1 MPPILLKELSLPS
14 NFPKPPEV
22 ELLNK
27 ENILLVDDDIQILE
41 LLQRHLNSMNY
52 HTYSAVSVQEA
63 LYILKDT
70 QIDLLITDIN
80 MPEINGIQ
88 LVKYAGEHFPDMP
101 KLVVTGFPSAQDAME
116 VFNSGVSEYLTKP
129 FTKTEL
135 AEAVHKAMKNTK
147 KAPAAFQR
155 PRAPQQTGHGEMIGA
170 SPAFLVISEIINRV
184 KDNHATILLQGESG
198 TGKELVARS
207 IHYSGKFARE
217 PFIAVN
223 CGAIPENLLEAE
235 LFGYTKGAFTGA
247 NETRK
252 GFFQAANNGTIFLDE
267 IGNASLAVQ
276 GKLLR
281 VLQEKEVTK
290 VGSQKAE
297 KLNVRV
303 IAATNSN
310 LEELIHNRHFR
321 EDLYYRLTVVSIVVP
336 PLRDRQS
343 DIPLLVERFLRKYGI
358 EYRDRLVDI
367 SPEALRILERYSWP
381 GNIREL
387 ENVIQRAVIMCDGRI
402 EVKHLPE
409 QLKYKI
415 DFSETGTKTLR
426 QVERE
431 HIVKVLASTGNNK
444 TKAAEILGIDR
455 KTLRDKLK

>member
-1 MPPILLKELSLPS
+1 MLK
-14 NFPKPPEV
+14 
-22 ELLNK
+22 K

-63 LYILKDT
+63 LYILRDT

-88 LVKYAGEHFPDMP
+88 LVKYAAEHFPDMP
-101 KLVVTGFPSAQDAME
+101 KLVVTGFPSAQDAMD

-135 AEAVHKAMKNTK
+135 ADAVRKSMKNVSPP
-147 KAPAAFQR
+147 APRDKSLAAQG
-155 PRAPQQTGHGEMIGA
+155 TGHGEMIGA
-170 SPAFLVISEIINRV
+170 SPAFALITEVIKRV
-184 KDNHATILLQGESG
+184 KDNHATILIQGESG

-247 NETRK
+247 HETRK
-252 GFFQAANNGTIFLDE
+252 GFFQAADNGTIFLDE
-267 IGNASLAVQ
+267 IGNASLSVQ

-290 VGSQKAE
+290 VGAQKAE

-310 LEELIHNRHFR
+310 LEELLQGRHFR

-336 PLRDRQS
+336 PLRERQS
-343 DIPLLVERFLRKYGI
+343 DIPLLVERFLTKYGV
-358 EYRDRLVDI
+358 EYRDRLVGI
-367 SPEALRILERYSWP
+367 SPEALRILERYPWP

-409 QLKYKI
+409 QVKFKI
-415 DFSETGTKTLR
+415 DFTETGLKPLKE
-426 QVERE
+426 VERE
-431 HIVKVLASTGNNK
+431 HITKVLASTGNNK
-444 TKAAEILGIDR
+444 TKAAQILGIDR

>member
-1 MPPILLKELSLPS
+1 MLK
-14 NFPKPPEV
+14 
-22 ELLNK
+22 K

-116 VFNSGVSEYLTKP
+116 VFTSGVSEYLTKP

-135 AEAVHKAMKNTK
+135 SEAVNKAMKNTRP
-147 KAPAAFQR
+147 PAAAER
-155 PRAPQQTGHGEMIGA
+155 PKPPQQSGHGEMIGA
-170 SPAFLVISEIINRV
+170 SPAFVVISEIINRV

-281 VLQEKEVTK
+281 VLQEKE
-290 VGSQKAE
+290 
-297 KLNVRV
+297 
-303 IAATNSN
+303 
-310 LEELIHNRHFR
+310 
-321 EDLYYRLTVVSIVVP
+321 
-336 PLRDRQS
+336 
-343 DIPLLVERFLRKYGI
+343 
-358 EYRDRLVDI
+358 
-367 SPEALRILERYSWP
+367 
-381 GNIREL
+381 
-387 ENVIQRAVIMCDGRI
+387 
-402 EVKHLPE
+402 
-409 QLKYKI
+409 
-415 DFSETGTKTLR
+415 
-426 QVERE
+426 
-431 HIVKVLASTGNNK
+431 
-444 TKAAEILGIDR
+444 
-455 KTLRDKLK
+455 

>member
-1 MPPILLKELSLPS
+1 MLR
-14 NFPKPPEV
+14 
-22 ELLNK
+22 K

-41 LLQRHLNSMNY
+41 LLQRHLNSMQY
-52 HTYSAVSVQEA
+52 HTYSAVSVKEA

-70 QIDLLITDIN
+70 EIDLLITDIN

-88 LVKYAGEHFPDMP
+88 LVKYAAEHFPDMP
-101 KLVVTGFPSAQDAME
+101 KLVVTGFPSIDDAMD
-116 VFNSGVSEYLTKP
+116 VFKSGATEYLTKP

-135 AEAVHKAMKNTK
+135 ADAVK
-147 KAPAAFQR
+147 KSLKSAPAKKTTK
-155 PRAPQQTGHGEMIGA
+155 PQSSPIDEGYGEMIGA
-170 SPAFLVISEIINRV
+170 SEAFGDIVEIIKRV
-184 KDNHATILLQGESG
+184 KDNHATILIQGESG

-207 IHYSGKFARE
+207 IHYSGKFARA

-252 GFFQAANNGTIFLDE
+252 GFFQAADNGTIFLDE
-267 IGNASLAVQ
+267 IGDASLAVQ

-290 VGSQKAE
+290 VGSQKPE

-310 LEELIHNRHFR
+310 LEELIQKKHFR

-336 PLRDRQS
+336 PLRERLS
-343 DIPLLVERFLRKYGI
+343 DIPLLVEKFLRKYGV
-358 EYRDRLVDI
+358 EYRDRLVGI

-387 ENVIQRAVIMCDGRI
+387 ENVIQRAVIMCDGRVD
-402 EVKHLPE
+402 VKHLPE
-409 QLKYKI
+409 QVKYKI
-415 DFSETGTKTLR
+415 DFSDEPLKSLK

-431 HIVKVLASTGNNK
+431 HITKVLAMTGNNK

-455 KTLRDKLK
+455 KTLREKLK

>member
-1 MPPILLKELSLPS
+1 MLK
-14 NFPKPPEV
+14 
-22 ELLNK
+22 K

-88 LVKYAGEHFPDMP
+88 LVKYAAEHFPDMP
-101 KLVVTGFPSAQDAME
+101 ELVVTGFPSAQDAME

-135 AEAVHKAMKNTK
+135 SEAVQKAMKITK
-147 KAPAAFQR
+147 TPASVDPPKPSQL
-155 PRAPQQTGHGEMIGA
+155 PGHGEMIGA
-170 SPAFLVISEIINRV
+170 SPAFVVISEIINRV

-235 LFGYTKGAFTGA
+235 LFGYTQGAFTGA

-310 LEELIHNRHFR
+310 LEELIQNRHFR

-336 PLRDRQS
+336 PLRERQS
-343 DIPLLVERFLRKYGI
+343 DIPLLVERFLKKYGI

-367 SPEALRILERYSWP
+367 SPEALRVLERYSWP

-415 DFSETGTKTLR
+415 DFSETDIKSLR

-431 HIVKVLASTGNNK
+431 HIIKVLASTGNNK
-444 TKAAEILGIDR
+444 TKAAELLGIDR